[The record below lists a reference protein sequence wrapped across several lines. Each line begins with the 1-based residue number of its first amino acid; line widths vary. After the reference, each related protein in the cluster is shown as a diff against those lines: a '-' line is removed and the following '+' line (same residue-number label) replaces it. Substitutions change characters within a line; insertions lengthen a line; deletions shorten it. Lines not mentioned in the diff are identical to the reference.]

1 MTTSLF
7 SLSHINIC
15 LSVSAEK
22 TNSNNEALKKNHNGF
37 LHGVYSCSN
46 FLTSVIFLVW
56 LIGGC
61 AGNSC
66 HLSVVDTLLCI
77 YIYNSCYTWWLFL
90 FFFFEVS
97 LVSQLTVS
105 VLQDWWSDLLDNNC
119 KEVDYSGKMVLLL
132 DILTMSSNVGDKAL
146 VFSQSLSTLDLIEQ
160 YLSKLTRP
168 GKKGK
173 YWKRRKDWYR
183 CVYPV

>member
-1 MTTSLF
+1 MLYVVIVPFYFEMSL
-7 SLSHINIC
+7 
-15 LSVSAEK
+15 
-22 TNSNNEALKKNHNGF
+22 
-37 LHGVYSCSN
+37 
-46 FLTSVIFLVW
+46 
-56 LIGGC
+56 
-61 AGNSC
+61 
-66 HLSVVDTLLCI
+66 
-77 YIYNSCYTWWLFL
+77 
-90 FFFFEVS
+90 

-105 VLQDWWSDLLDNNC
+105 VLQDWWSDLLENNC

-183 CVYPV
+183 CVYLV